1 MLPILIV
8 KYEDQYAEA
17 FERLNR
23 AWLERYGLFE
33 EGDRQYLEHPQETI
47 LAHGGEIFFALNG
60 SEVVGTCA
68 VIPRSKESVELA
80 KLAVADQV
88 QGQGLGRR
96 LTETGIAWARAQGAQ
111 KVVLVS
117 STKLRQALSLY
128 EKLGFSYGPLPAETG
143 YETADI
149 YMELSLEPVGD

>member
-8 KYEDQYAEA
+8 RYEDQYADA

-33 EGDRQYLEHPQETI
+33 EGDRKYLEHPKEKI
-47 LAHGGEIFFALNG
+47 LAHGGEIFFARHNG
-60 SEVVGTCA
+60 EVVGTCA
-68 VIPRSKESVELA
+68 VIPRGEGAVELA
-80 KLAVADQV
+80 KLAVADQL

-96 LTETGIAWARAQGAQ
+96 LTETSIAWARKQGAQ

-117 STKLRQALSLY
+117 STKLQQALSLY

-149 YMELSLEPVGD
+149 YMELCITPIGE

>member
-23 AWLERYGLFE
+23 EWLERYGLFE
-33 EGDRQYLEHPQETI
+33 EGDRKYLERPKETI
-47 LAHGGEIFFALNG
+47 LAHGGEIFFALQHG
-60 SEVVGTCA
+60 VVVGTCA
-68 VIPRSKESVELA
+68 VIPQGEGTVELA
-80 KLAVADQV
+80 KLAVTDQF

-96 LTETGIAWARAQGAQ
+96 LTEMGIAWARKQGAQ

-117 STKLRQALSLY
+117 STKLRQALALY
-128 EKLGFSYGPLPAETG
+128 ERLGFSYGPLPEETG

-149 YMELSLEPVGD
+149 YMELSLEPIGE